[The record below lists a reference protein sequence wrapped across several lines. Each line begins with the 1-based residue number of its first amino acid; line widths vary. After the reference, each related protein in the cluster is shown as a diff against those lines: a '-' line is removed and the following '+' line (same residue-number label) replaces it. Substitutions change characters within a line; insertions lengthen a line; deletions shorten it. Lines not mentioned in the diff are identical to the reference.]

1 MNKINQEKRL
11 ILFRSILIFSVLGL
25 ISGIKAQSR
34 DLYYEL
40 AREKLIDMLSGK
52 APLNLSNAVYWV
64 EDAWYDD
71 GLNESLFKEQINKYA
86 DFCKAISLA
95 NPINYIGKDA
105 TSVNIQAA
113 VFAFMT
119 DSIPMQSGD
128 SIVYHPPFQYNYD
141 DFAGEKDWR
150 SMFVTTLMAT
160 GKGNCHSMPLL
171 YKLIMDELGEKC
183 WLALAPNHL
192 YIKARTQRSGW
203 YNIELTTGDFP
214 TDAWLMASG
223 YIHLDAVRN
232 GIYTDTL
239 SLKQSVAMCLT
250 DLAQGYMHKYGTDGG
265 KFVEE
270 CCNMTLLYYPNYINA
285 LLIKAELLTVRYKRI
300 EDKTSREAKEL
311 KSKVNA
317 AYSTI
322 HRLGYRRMPEEM
334 YLKWINSM
342 KTSGSMPFGRD

>member
-1 MNKINQEKRL
+1 
-11 ILFRSILIFSVLGL
+11 
-25 ISGIKAQSR
+25 
-34 DLYYEL
+34 
-40 AREKLIDMLSGK
+40 MLSGK
-52 APLNLSNAVYWV
+52 VPLNLVKAVYCV

-71 GLNESLFKEQINKYA
+71 GLNEQLFKEQINKYA

-105 TSVNIQAA
+105 SSVNIQAA

-119 DSIPMQSGD
+119 DSIPMKIGD
-128 SIVYHPPFQYNYD
+128 SIVYHPPFQYNYA
-141 DFAGEKDWR
+141 DFAGEKDW
-150 SMFVTTLMAT
+150 SNMFVTTLMAT

-183 WLALAPNHL
+183 WLSLAPNHM

-250 DLAQGYMHKYGTDGG
+250 DLGQGYIRKYGLGDGR
-265 KFVEE
+265 FVEE
-270 CCNMTLLYYPNYINA
+270 CCNMTLRHYPNYINA
-285 LLIKAELLTVRYKRI
+285 LLIKAELLTDRYKQQ
-300 EDKTSREAKEL
+300 EEKESTAAKAL
-311 KSKVNA
+311 KSKLND
-317 AYSTI
+317 AYATI
-322 HRLGYRRMPEEM
+322 HRLGYRKMPEDM
-334 YLKWINSM
+334 YRKWLNSM
-342 KTSGSMPFGRD
+342 KTSGSMPFGKY